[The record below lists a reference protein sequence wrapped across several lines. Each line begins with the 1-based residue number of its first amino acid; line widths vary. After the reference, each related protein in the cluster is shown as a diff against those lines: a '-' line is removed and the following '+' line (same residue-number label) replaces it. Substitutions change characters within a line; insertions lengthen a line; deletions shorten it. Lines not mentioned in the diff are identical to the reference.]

1 MDYTTN
7 IPTDGSGRILITD
20 IGSDNDNALICR
32 TNTPN
37 PGNGDYYLHPSMVTT
52 SNSDRIESTDSRGW
66 TRNRDQ
72 VNTLARLRRH
82 STSWTEGVFT
92 CQFSGI
98 SDPPI
103 SVGVYYPSESISYM

>member
-1 MDYTTN
+1 MGYSN
-7 IPTDGSGRILITD
+7 ITTDGSGRILITD
-20 IGSDNDNALICR
+20 IGTDNDNALICR
-32 TNTPN
+32 INTPN

-66 TRNRDQ
+66 TRNRG
-72 VNTLARLRRH
+72 TGLARLRRDG
-82 STSWTEGVFT
+82 TSWTEGVLS
-92 CQFSGI
+92 CQFLGI